1 MSLKMKPKT
10 YFYKNIS
17 ILFLPTY
24 DKPSGLKL
32 FEILPAWSIY
42 KVNKSYGMCLGWLVF
57 EVIINYGTR

>member
-1 MSLKMKPKT
+1 MKPKT

-24 DKPSGLKL
+24 DEPSGLKL

-42 KVNKSYGMCLGWLVF
+42 KDDKNYGMCLRWLVL

>member
-1 MSLKMKPKT
+1 MKSKT

-24 DKPSGLKL
+24 DKQSGLKM
-32 FEILPAWSIY
+32 FEILPACSIY
-42 KVNKSYGMCLGWLVF
+42 KVNKSYGMCMGWLVF